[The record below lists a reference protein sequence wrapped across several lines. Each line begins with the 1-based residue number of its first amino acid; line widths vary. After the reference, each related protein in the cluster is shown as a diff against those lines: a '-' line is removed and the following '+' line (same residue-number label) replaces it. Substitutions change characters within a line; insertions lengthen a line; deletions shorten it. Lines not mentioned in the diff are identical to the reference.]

1 MFLVA
6 NQTGVQGVFG
16 SSGATDEI
24 AVYSPYGKQTI
35 TSGSAVTP
43 FGFQGSYTDATGLIY
58 LINRYYDPSTGSFV
72 IVDPDV
78 METGQAYGYA
88 GDDPVDNIDPLGLWG
103 PNPFSDIAEAGS
115 DLGHGVASSFDQF
128 RHSTAS
134 LVDLPPSMVM
144 STGEAVYN
152 AYDQIYQ
159 DGANGCSF
167 FSLGTQEDVAGA
179 LIADESAASLADGEG
194 EAAEVSTDLVPW
206 QQYPSGGG
214 FIGEPIEDTLQPG
227 TRISRYG
234 GSGGTYASPESV
246 PFSARGLPPEAE
258 SGPYGV
264 YEVVQPTNVE
274 GGIAQYWMGGGG
286 GIQYRFPQSIQS
298 LLDQGT
304 LKDVGG

>member
-1 MFLVA
+1 MVHA
-6 NQTGVQGVFG
+6 PERT
-16 SSGATDEI
+16 
-24 AVYSPYGKQTI
+24 
-35 TSGSAVTP
+35 
-43 FGFQGSYTDATGLIY
+43 
-58 LINRYYDPSTGSFV
+58 INRYYDETTGSFV
-72 IVDPDV
+72 SVDPDV
-78 METGQAYGYA
+78 GITGQAYAYA
-88 GDDPVDNIDPLGLWG
+88 GDDPVDNVDPTGLCFLG
-103 PNPFSDIAEAGS
+103 GS
-115 DLGHGVASSFDQF
+115 WCNGAQNFVASSFDSF

-134 LVDLPPSMVM
+134 LVDLPPSLVM